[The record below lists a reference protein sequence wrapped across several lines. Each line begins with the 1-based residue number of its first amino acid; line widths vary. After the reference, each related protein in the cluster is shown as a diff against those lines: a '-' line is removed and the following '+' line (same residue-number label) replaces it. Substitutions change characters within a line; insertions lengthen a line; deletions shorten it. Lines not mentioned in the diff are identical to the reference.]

1 MESMDLRK
9 ELYLVLFPNQLDPAE
24 EGDLTALPCHKL
36 VTLPSK
42 PRDDVGPWEFAM
54 SQAGTQ
60 DLNGKFRVGFRLV
73 KFGENAWDK

>member
-1 MESMDLRK
+1 MDLRK
-9 ELYLVLFPNQLDPAE
+9 ELYQVLFPNQLNPAE

-54 SQAGTQ
+54 SQAVP
-60 DLNGKFRVGFRLV
+60 KI
-73 KFGENAWDK
+73 